1 MGRQGPSRMCRARVS
16 KIMRVAEGLRLLSGV
31 LASILVLSLV
41 PGCKASKKGE
51 GPREGEEPAAAA
63 KADAEKAIDT
73 AGMDQKARTEF
84 EAVMYGQHMQLARE
98 HRNALELDRALAEAD
113 NALGYRPSSEEAL
126 KLRSEI
132 QRLLGDRAG
141 ETRTVLDDQYEAFEV
156 KRDEQK
162 VTVRRLLLDG
172 RQEMEA
178 KSYEQADQSYERAL
192 FIVSTAKLSPLGM
205 DAELAKLGAEAE
217 AGKRELERRMA
228 EADADQERKDTAAA
242 LKRVAELEEAQ
253 LMEAR
258 ERRAR
263 TLSAAIDAF
272 NRENFDLA
280 ENYAQ
285 QVLREE
291 PDNTVA
297 RDLIENA
304 RRASHAALS
313 QKYLRDLQDSFRR
326 WQTDLEA
333 TKIPSA
339 KILAWPSQSF
349 WDRITELRAM
359 REVGGGRQ
367 MTAEE
372 QAVYD
377 ILSTRKISLPFE
389 DVAFPQVVDYLS
401 ASCGVNFVVDP
412 RAREELEAAQ
422 ITLQVEEMTV
432 QEAITLILIQVS
444 SEGAI
449 VDEISGNVVR
459 FLKKEHRKTNLVLRV
474 HAVADLTLGL
484 TDFIPPQITQ
494 VVVDDESEVPLFGGE
509 GEEATQP
516 FGTIEELTELV
527 RSSVSPKTWE
537 EGGTISPQ
545 RRNLVVYAPPDVQ
558 AQVAGF
564 LDDLREFTQVMITIE
579 GQLLRVG
586 DSFLRDLGVDIRG
599 IGGQN
604 GGPLAVLDD
613 VTNGL
618 VNNASAGFD
627 NGSPGVGSG
636 AAALHPSSGLFFN
649 DGSDGDIRARSENIL
664 ATPLGGLLTAL
675 GGGTFEVTYLDDIAA
690 TAIVRATEKTASLRR
705 MRSVTVTVY
714 NTQRA
719 YLSSVNEVAYISD
732 FDVEVAQTAFIADPV
747 IGILQEGIVLDVR
760 PVASND
766 GQFITLDVG
775 TATMDLHR
783 PIRTWES
790 NLNQAAGI
798 ETPDGRKQLGTT
810 VEPVTIQ
817 LPEVEWERT
826 DSTVRVPSGGSVL
839 LSGLKTIASVDSQA
853 SAPILGRIPVL
864 SFLFGRKAKTEEV
877 LHKMAI
883 VKATVNDLHP

>member
-1 MGRQGPSRMCRARVS
+1 MGLQGPSRMCGVGVS
-16 KIMRVAEGLRLLSGV
+16 NVTRGAEGLRLLRGLLV
-31 LASILVLSLV
+31 GLLVLSLM
-41 PGCKASKKGE
+41 PACKASKKGE
-51 GPREGEEPAAAA
+51 GPREGDEPEAR
-63 KADAEKAIDT
+63 KAGAEKALDT
-73 AGMDQKARTEF
+73 AEADLKARTEF

-98 HRNALELDRALAEAD
+98 YRNALELDRALAEVD
-113 NALGYRPSSEEAL
+113 NALGYRPTSVEASQ
-126 KLRSEI
+126 LRAEI
-132 QRLLGDRAG
+132 QRLLGNRGG
-141 ETRTVLDDQYEAFEV
+141 ETRTVLDDQTQAFEL
-156 KRDEQK
+156 KREEQK
-162 VTVRRLLLDG
+162 VTVRHLLG
-172 RQEMEA
+172 EA
-178 KSYEQADQSYERAL
+178 KQQTEARSYDLADQSYERAL
-192 FIVSTAKLSPLGM
+192 FIVSSAKLSPLGM
-205 DAELAKLGAEAE
+205 DDDLAKLGVEAE
-217 AGKRELERRMA
+217 AGMRELERLRA
-228 EADADQERKDTAAA
+228 QDDADRERKDTAAA
-242 LKRVAELEEAQ
+242 LKRVAELEEAE
-253 LMEAR
+253 LLEGR

-263 TLSAAIDAF
+263 MLSAAIDAF

-304 RRASHAALS
+304 RRAGHAELNE
-313 QKYLRDLQDSFRR
+313 KYLRDLKDSFRR
-326 WQTDLEA
+326 WQTDIEQ
-333 TKIPSA
+333 TKIPST
-339 KILAWPSQSF
+339 KILSWPSQSF
-349 WDRITELRAM
+349 WDRITELRVM
-359 REVGGGRQ
+359 RNVGGGRE

-372 QAVYD
+372 QAIYN
-377 ILSTRKISLPFE
+377 ILTTRTISLPFE
-389 DVAFPQVVDYLS
+389 DAAFPQVVDYLS
-401 ASCGVNFVVDP
+401 ASCGVNFVIDP
-412 RAREELEAAQ
+412 RAREELEGAQ
-422 ITLQVEEMTV
+422 VTLQVEEMTV
-432 QEAITLILIQVS
+432 EDAITLILLQLS
-444 SEGAI
+444 SDGAF
-449 VDEISGNVVR
+449 VDEITGNVVR
-459 FLKKEHRKTNLVLRV
+459 FLKKEHRKTNNVLRV

-484 TDFIPPQITQ
+484 TDFIPPQITE
-494 VVVDDESEVPLFGGE
+494 VAVNEESEVPLFGGE
-509 GEEATQP
+509 AEEVVQP
-516 FGTIEELTELV
+516 YGTIEELTELV

-537 EGGTISPQ
+537 EGGTITPQ
-545 RRNLVVYAPPDVQ
+545 RRNLVVFAPPDVQ
-558 AQVAGF
+558 QQVAGF
-564 LDDLREFTQVMITIE
+564 LDDLRAFTQIMITIE

-627 NGSPGVGSG
+627 NGQPGVGAG

-649 DGSDGDIRARSENIL
+649 DGSDGDVRARSENIL
-664 ATPLGGLLTAL
+664 PRSVGGLLTAL

-690 TAIVRATEKTASLRR
+690 TAIVRATEKSASLRR

-747 IGILQEGIVLDVR
+747 IGVLQEGIVLDVR
-760 PVASND
+760 PIASND
-766 GQFITLDVG
+766 GQYITLEVG

-839 LSGLKTIASVDSQA
+839 LSGLKTIVVEDSQA
-853 SAPILGRIPVL
+853 SAPILGQIPVL

-883 VKATVNDLHP
+883 VKATVTDLRPD

>member
-1 MGRQGPSRMCRARVS
+1 MGRLGPSRMCRARVT
-16 KIMRVAEGLRLLSGV
+16 RGAEGLRRLRGLLAGLLV
-31 LASILVLSLV
+31 LALL
-41 PGCKASKKGE
+41 PACKASKKGE
-51 GPREGEEPAAAA
+51 GPREGDEPSAAA
-63 KADAEKAIDT
+63 KADAEKALDT
-73 AGMDQKARTEF
+73 AEMDRKARTEF

-98 HRNALELDRALAEAD
+98 YRNALELDRALTEAD
-113 NALGYRPSSEEAL
+113 NALGYRPSSDEAL
-126 KLRSEI
+126 KLRAEI
-132 QRLLGDRAG
+132 QRLLGNRAG
-141 ETRTVLDDQYEAFEV
+141 ETRTVLDDQYEAFAV
-156 KRDEQK
+156 KREEQK
-162 VTVRRLLLDG
+162 VTVRRLLAEG

-178 KSYEQADQSYERAL
+178 RSYEEADQSCERAL
-192 FIVSTAKLSPLGM
+192 FIVSSSKLSPLGT
-205 DAELAKLGAEAE
+205 DDDLGKLGAEAE
-217 AGKRELERRMA
+217 ALKRELERRRA
-228 EADADQERKDTAAA
+228 QADVDQERKDTAAA

-253 LMEAR
+253 LLEAR

-263 TLSAAIDAF
+263 MLSAAIDAF

-297 RDLIENA
+297 RDLVENA
-304 RRASHAALS
+304 RRAGHAEVNV
-313 QKYLRDLQDSFRR
+313 KYLRDLKDSFRR
-326 WQTDLEA
+326 WQADIEA
-333 TKIPSA
+333 TKIPST
-339 KILAWPSQSF
+339 KILSWPSQSF

-359 REVGGGRQ
+359 RDVGGGRDL
-367 MTAEE
+367 TAEE
-372 QAVYD
+372 QAVYET
-377 ILSTRKISLPFE
+377 LNTRKISLPFE

-401 ASCGVNFVVDP
+401 ASCGLNFVIDP

-432 QEAITLILIQVS
+432 QEAIALILMQVS

-459 FLKKEHRKTNLVLRV
+459 FLKKEHRKTNMVLRV

-494 VVVDDESEVPLFGGE
+494 VNVDEESELPLFGGE
-509 GEEATQP
+509 AEETVQP
-516 FGTIEELTELV
+516 YGTIEELTELV
-527 RSSVSPKTWE
+527 RASVSPKTWE
-537 EGGTISPQ
+537 EGGTVTPQ
-545 RRNLVVYAPPDVQ
+545 RQNLVVFAPPDVQ

-564 LDDLREFTQVMITIE
+564 LDDLRAFTQVMITIE

-664 ATPLGGLLTAL
+664 PTPLGGLLTAL

-760 PVASND
+760 PIASND
-766 GQFITLDVG
+766 GQYITLQMG
-775 TATMDLHR
+775 TATMDLQR

-798 ETPDGRKQLGTT
+798 ETPDGRRQLGTT

-826 DSTVRVPSGGSVL
+826 DSTVRVPSGGTVL
-839 LSGLKTIASVDSQA
+839 LSGLKQIAVVDSQA
-853 SAPILGRIPVL
+853 SAPILGQIPVL
-864 SFLFGRKAKTEEV
+864 SFLFGRKGKTEEV

-883 VKATVNDLHP
+883 VKATVTDLHPE